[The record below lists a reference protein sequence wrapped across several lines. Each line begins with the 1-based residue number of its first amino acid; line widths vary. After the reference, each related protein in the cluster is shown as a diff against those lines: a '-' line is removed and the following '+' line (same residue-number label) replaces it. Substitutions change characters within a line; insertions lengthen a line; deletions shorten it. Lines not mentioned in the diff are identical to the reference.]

1 MQLSHVLRAGSVIAL
16 AGLIACAEQPTTSP
30 TDVGARKVD
39 GVESAKQPSGSGE
52 VAKVSPLLQRI
63 NARLAA
69 KGSNLRID
77 RGELMYAAK
86 AYDAASPTLIVAN
99 NRTHTL
105 PYQWVPGDP
114 RRGGHEGV
122 TYAIDPDLRTT
133 AFGIPNLPAIEVDGG
148 GFRTSTQAE
157 LEGYIE
163 EALQSWRDRR
173 CSDSPID
180 RLAVPAGTDPDL
192 LDQVLLGNP
201 VNANYAQP
209 ADIVQ
214 AGWQPPAFF
223 EAITPGGADGI
234 LGVSFTFWFV
244 DDQNTPD
251 PSDDVETDIDG
262 DGKRDTGLVEIYYN
276 PSFIWTNRG
285 TPGGF
290 IDFYSVIAHESG
302 HGLGLAHF
310 GKVFITKKDASDG
323 IQISDIKYAPKA
335 LMNAVYVEG
344 RDEIRG
350 SDNGSFCQIWAH
362 Q

>member
-1 MQLSHVLRAGSVIAL
+1 MRLPHGLRAGSVIAL

-30 TDVGARKVD
+30 TGVAARKVD

-52 VAKVSPLLQRI
+52 VVKVSPLLGRI

-69 KGSNLRID
+69 KGSSLRVD
-77 RGELMYAAK
+77 RGELLYAAK
-86 AYDAASPTLIVAN
+86 AYDAASPTLVAAN

-114 RRGGHEGV
+114 RRGGADGV

-148 GFRTSTQAE
+148 ARLSTQAE

-173 CSDSPID
+173 CADSPIE
-180 RLAVPAGTDPDL
+180 RVAVPAGTDPDL
-192 LDQVLLGNP
+192 LDQALLGNP

-209 ADIVQ
+209 SDIVYS
-214 AGWQPPAFF
+214 GWQPPEFF
-223 EAITPGGADGI
+223 EAITPGGAGGI
-234 LGVSFTFWFV
+234 LGVAFTFTFV

-251 PSDDVETDIDG
+251 PADDVETDIDG
-262 DGKRDTGLVEIYYN
+262 NGKLDTGLVEVYFN
-276 PSFIWTNRG
+276 PFFLWTNRG
-285 TPGGF
+285 RPGDF
-290 IDFYSVIAHESG
+290 IDFYSVITHESG
-302 HGLGLAHF
+302 HAIGLAHF

-344 RDEIRG
+344 RDEITG
-350 SDNGSFCQIWAH
+350 SDNASFCQIWAH